1 MAFTPG
7 PNNIMIMTSGLNHGI
22 RASLPQL
29 AGIALGVPTMFI
41 AVGLGLG
48 VVFEMYP
55 QLHGIVKIIG
65 TLYLIYLA
73 WQISQSSAGN
83 GSESLAKPFTFLQTM
98 LFQWVNPKSWILV
111 TTSIATFTAIGE
123 HVLYQVIIMSLF
135 FVLIGFLSAGT
146 WLCFGYSLKTLLKKT
161 SYRRVFNIA
170 MAVLLLVSI
179 LPITLEIFD
188 FS

>member
-1 MAFTPG
+1 MISTSFLLFGFAMAFTPG

-65 TLYLIYLA
+65 LSLIH
-73 WQISQSSAGN
+73 I
-83 GSESLAKPFTFLQTM
+83 
-98 LFQWVNPKSWILV
+98 
-111 TTSIATFTAIGE
+111 
-123 HVLYQVIIMSLF
+123 
-135 FVLIGFLSAGT
+135 
-146 WLCFGYSLKTLLKKT
+146 
-161 SYRRVFNIA
+161 
-170 MAVLLLVSI
+170 
-179 LPITLEIFD
+179 
-188 FS
+188 